1 MVFLLERLCTLATL
15 AGRLEQCMTARRNC
29 FCAKPMD
36 FALTFFFFSSPPPS
50 WKNYSSYELPALGSG
65 PPRFTDG
72 TKLSW
77 VRGPI
82 WKFSSPGCAW
92 LGANNSPSHLRTG
105 EDYFPPPTITLS
117 ISYSRIWTC
126 SQLRF
131 LRPTGKK
138 VQEKKLEDSSPGLF
152 RNKEYFPLAI
162 KRAFVLLWVGWMTV
176 HPQLQLL

>member
-36 FALTFFFFSSPPPS
+36 FALTFFFSSPPPS
-50 WKNYSSYELPALGSG
+50 RKNYSSYELPALGSG

-105 EDYFPPPTITLS
+105 EDYFPPPLSLFLSPTLGS
-117 ISYSRIWTC
+117 EPVLSLGFSD
-126 SQLRF
+126 L
-131 LRPTGKK
+131 
-138 VQEKKLEDSSPGLF
+138 QEKKYRKKNWRTVPLDYSET
-152 RNKEYFPLAI
+152 RNI
-162 KRAFVLLWVGWMTV
+162 SLL
-176 HPQLQLL
+176 L

>member
-1 MVFLLERLCTLATL
+1 MHISNFSRKAWTVHDSKEKLLLCQTN
-15 AGRLEQCMTARRNC
+15 GFC
-29 FCAKPMD
+29 FN
-36 FALTFFFFSSPPPS
+36 FFFFLPPH
-50 WKNYSSYELPALGSG
+50 LPGRITAAMNCQPLAQVLLDLLMGQSFPEYVAPFG
-65 PPRFTDG
+65 NSQAQDV
-72 TKLSW
+72 LDW
-77 VRGPI
+77 VPI
-82 WKFSSPGCAW
+82 T
-92 LGANNSPSHLRTG
+92 HLRTS
-105 EDYFPPPTITLS
+105 EQVKITFPPPTITLS